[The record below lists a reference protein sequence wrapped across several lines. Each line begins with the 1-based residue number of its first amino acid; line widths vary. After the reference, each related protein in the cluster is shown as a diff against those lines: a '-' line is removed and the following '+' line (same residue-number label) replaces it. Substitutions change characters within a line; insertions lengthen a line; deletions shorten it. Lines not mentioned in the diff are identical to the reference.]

1 MSIQS
6 EIQRISNNIKSA
18 YQAIENKGVSF
29 SGKQNSENLATAIS
43 QINTEPFHLY
53 TTVSLPASN
62 WLELSQGEFIQR
74 VENPAF
80 KPDYKF
86 DIGMNSEMFNALV
99 ESEVTSIRADNNNG
113 VAEIIVTGNKPIKDM
128 TIQLSFVKLVDINT
142 RKR

>member
-1 MSIQS
+1 MGVQA
-6 EIQRISNNIKSA
+6 EIQRISQNIKNA

-29 SGKQNSENLATAIS
+29 SGKQNSENLAVAIN

-62 WLELSQGEFIQR
+62 WVQLYSETYGQRIQ
-74 VENPAF
+74 NTAF

-86 DIGMNSEMFNALV
+86 DVGMNSEMFNVLI